1 MKKIIKVLSKNKYIA
16 GAAGIQQTPAKT
28 ALSLTIGW
36 FVGLAVPMGFQ
47 TMCAVPLAVAFQC
60 NAFLAYLATNITN
73 PLTAAPIY
81 IFAFKVGAFIIG
93 GGTAE
98 KSLHDLLNSPSLA
111 TLWSF
116 SANGLT
122 AFLLGCFILAISTSW
137 LVYLISLKFAHKF
150 IKTPPQLANEY
161 PQS

>member
-1 MKKIIKVLSKNKYIA
+1 MRKMTSFITRTLNKNKYIA
-16 GAAGIQQTPAKT
+16 AAAGVKQTPSKT

-93 GGTAE
+93 GGAAE
-98 KSLHDLLNSPSLA
+98 KSLQSLLSDPSLN
-111 TLWSF
+111 TLWNFGS
-116 SANGLT
+116 NGLT
-122 AFLLGCFILAISTSW
+122 AFLLGCFILAASTSGFI
-137 LVYLISLKFAHKF
+137 YIISLKFAHKF
-150 IKTPPQLANEY
+150 IKTPSVN
-161 PQS
+161 